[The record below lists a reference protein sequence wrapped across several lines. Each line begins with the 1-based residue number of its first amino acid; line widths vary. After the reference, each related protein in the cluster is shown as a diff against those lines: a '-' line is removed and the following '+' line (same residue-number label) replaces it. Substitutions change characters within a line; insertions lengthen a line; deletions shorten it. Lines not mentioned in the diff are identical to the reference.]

1 MLDLIPFIPL
11 CLALIVLLIILARQD
26 AKARAALTEIATLGE
41 THHSFTAARIARQAL
56 GTRART

>member
-1 MLDLIPFIPL
+1 MLHLIPFIPL
-11 CLALIVLLIILARQD
+11 FFALVILARQD

-56 GTRART
+56 GYRART